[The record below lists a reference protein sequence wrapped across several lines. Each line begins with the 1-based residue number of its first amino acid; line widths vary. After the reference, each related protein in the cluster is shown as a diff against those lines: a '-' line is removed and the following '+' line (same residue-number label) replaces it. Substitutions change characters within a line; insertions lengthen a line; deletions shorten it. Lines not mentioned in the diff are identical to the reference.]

1 MYVCMSLTGLS
12 KVRNGNKWKIARKPS
27 EPADGY
33 GLSSGATLRVQLPSE
48 AVLSPSLVRAYPF
61 CPY

>member
-1 MYVCMSLTGLS
+1 MTALS
-12 KVRNGNKWKIARKPS
+12 NDPNFANRKITRKLS

-33 GLSSGATLRVQLPSE
+33 ELSGGAILRVQLPSE
-48 AVLSPSLVRAYPF
+48 AVLSPSPVRAYPF

>member
-1 MYVCMSLTGLS
+1 MEA
-12 KVRNGNKWKIARKPS
+12 NGKIARKLS

-48 AVLSPSLVRAYPF
+48 AVLSPSRVRVSILPILKYRCTDLLVELY
-61 CPY
+61 

>member
-1 MYVCMSLTGLS
+1 MYVNDRIVKGAQ
-12 KVRNGNKWKIARKPS
+12 KRKTEKS
-27 EPADGY
+27 PASSVSPQTDGY
-33 GLSSGATLRVQLPSE
+33 ELSSGATLRVQLPSE